1 MGFSDCETTMKALWL
16 VLLVSCSHAPQLQPV
31 RAASQPVDIVEIA
44 AGATFMAPVPGVFM
58 TDMFFTGMLVGV
70 EVEKRE
76 LKVALAKSETIA
88 ALTSLQA
95 ETATARV
102 VELEQKQSSWWE
114 QSKFAVGVLL
124 GALVTG
130 GVVIG
135 VGSLR

>member
-1 MGFSDCETTMKALWL
+1 
-16 VLLVSCSHAPQLQPV
+16 
-31 RAASQPVDIVEIA
+31 
-44 AGATFMAPVPGVFM
+44 M